1 MLNER
6 LVRWH
11 RPFFVYRPFEMYLA
25 GYIEQVVT
33 DTNDVIDRC
42 VE

>member
-1 MLNER
+1 MKGWCDGIGL
-6 LVRWH
+6 
-11 RPFFVYRPFEMYLA
+11 FFVYRPFELYLA

-33 DTNDVIDRC
+33 GTNDVIDRC